1 VRQLQITHYE
11 LPITHYH
18 SPMRIGLI
26 AGEYPPM
33 QGGVGDFT
41 RQLALACAAAG
52 HEPHVIARYIAG
64 QPAQSSEAGVTT
76 HRIISQWNWETRR
89 RIEGFM
95 RLFKPDALNLQYQA
109 AAYQM
114 HPAINLLPGALAKN
128 VPTVVTFHDLKVPY
142 LFPKAGPLRWKSIVA
157 MAKGATACIVTNVED
172 CNTLIGEGVRDVSMI
187 PIGSNVTPAPLD
199 GYDRDAWLAARG
211 IPANERL
218 IGYFGFMNE
227 SKGGETLLRALAE
240 LRRRGV
246 NAGLLHVG
254 GQTGDSDPTN
264 RVYAARLESLSREWG
279 LYEHVHL
286 TGFLDER
293 GVTEAFAACDAV
305 ALPYRDGASFR
316 RGTLMA
322 ALAHGCAIVTTTPRV
337 PVPELA
343 HAQNVLLVQPD
354 APDALA
360 DAIQRVLNDSDLKSR
375 LQAGALAL
383 SRQFQWDHIAEQ
395 TARVFER
402 AIGNET

>member
-1 VRQLQITHYE
+1 
-11 LPITHYH
+11 
-18 SPMRIGLI
+18 MRIGLI

-41 RQLALACAAAG
+41 RQLALALAETG
-52 HEPHVIARYIAG
+52 HEPHVIARYVAG
-64 QPAQSSEAGVTT
+64 QPAQSSEGGVTT

-95 RLFKPDALNLQYQA
+95 RLFKPDVLNLQYQA

-114 HPAINLLPGALAKN
+114 HPAINLLPGALAKH
-128 VPTVVTFHDLKVPY
+128 VPVVVTFHDLKVPY
-142 LFPKAGPLRWKSIVA
+142 LFPKAGPLRWKSILA

-172 CNTLIGEGVRDVSMI
+172 CNTLIGEGVRDVAMI
-187 PIGSNVTPAPLD
+187 PIGSNITPAPLND
-199 GYDRDAWLAARG
+199 FSRDAWLAAHA
-211 IPANERL
+211 IPQDERL

-227 SKGGETLLRALAE
+227 SKGGETLIRALAE
-240 LRRRGV
+240 LRRRGL

-264 RVYAARLESLSREWG
+264 LVYAAKLETLARDLG
-279 LYEHVHL
+279 IYDRVHL

-293 GVTEAFAACDAV
+293 GVSEAFASCDCV

-322 ALAHGCAIVTTTPRV
+322 ALAHGCAIVTTTPRAA
-337 PVPELA
+337 VPELVDGE
-343 HAQNVLLVQPD
+343 NTLLVPAD

-360 DAIQRVLNDSDLKSR
+360 DAVQRVLSEGALKAR
-375 LQAGALAL
+375 LQSGAQAL
-383 SRQFQWDHIAEQ
+383 SRLFQWDHIATE
-395 TARVFER
+395 TVRVFER
-402 AIGNET
+402 IIQQP

>member
-1 VRQLQITHYE
+1 
-11 LPITHYH
+11 
-18 SPMRIGLI
+18 MRIGLI

-41 RQLALACAAAG
+41 RQLALAFAAAG

-64 QPAQSSEAGVTT
+64 QPAQSTEQGVTT

-95 RLFKPDALNLQYQA
+95 RLFKPDVLNLQYQA

-114 HPAINLLPGALAKN
+114 HPAINLLPGALAKR
-128 VPTVVTFHDLKVPY
+128 VPLVVTFHDLKVPY
-142 LFPKAGPLRWKSIVA
+142 LFPKAGPLRWRSIVA
-157 MAKGATACIVTNVED
+157 MAKGATACIVTNIED
-172 CNTLIGEGVRDVSMI
+172 CSTLINEGVSDVSMI
-187 PIGSNVTPAPLD
+187 PIGSNISPAPLED
-199 GYDRDAWLAARG
+199 FNRDAWLAARN
-211 IPANERL
+211 IPCDERL

-227 SKGGETLLRALAE
+227 SKGGETLIRALAE
-240 LRRRGV
+240 LRRRGM

-264 RVYAARLESLSREWG
+264 MVYAAKLESLARD
-279 LYEHVHL
+279 LRIYEQVHL
-286 TGFLDER
+286 TGFLNEQ
-293 GVTEAFAACDAV
+293 GVSEAFASCDCV

-337 PVPELA
+337 AVPELVNETNA
-343 HAQNVLLVQPD
+343 LLVPAD
-354 APDALA
+354 APLELA
-360 DAIQRVLNDSDLKSR
+360 DAIERVLNDSVLKSG
-375 LQAGALAL
+375 LQEGALAL
-383 SRQFQWDHIAEQ
+383 SRLFQWDHIAEQ
-395 TARVFER
+395 TVKAFDR
-402 AIGNET
+402 AMQFAQP

>member
-1 VRQLQITHYE
+1 
-11 LPITHYH
+11 
-18 SPMRIGLI
+18 MRIGLI

-41 RQLALACAAAG
+41 RQLALAFAAAG

-64 QPAQSSEAGVTT
+64 QPAQSEEQGVTT

-95 RLFKPDALNLQYQA
+95 RLFKPDVVNLQYQA

-114 HPAINLLPGALAKN
+114 HPAINLLPAALAKR

-142 LFPKAGPLRWKSIVA
+142 LFPKAGPLRWRSILA
-157 MAKGATACIVTNVED
+157 MAKGATSCIVTNIED
-172 CNTLIGEGVRDVSMI
+172 CNTLIGEGVRNATMI
-187 PIGSNVTPAPLD
+187 PIGSNVAPAALED
-199 GYDRDAWLAARG
+199 FDRASWLAARN
-211 IPANERL
+211 IANDEHL

-227 SKGGETLLRALAE
+227 SKGGETLIRALAE

-264 RVYAARLESLSREWG
+264 LVYAAKLETLARE
-279 LYEHVHL
+279 LNVYAQVHL

-293 GVTEAFAACDAV
+293 GVSEAFAACDCV

-322 ALAHGCAIVTTTPRV
+322 ALAHSCAIVTTTPRV
-337 PVPELA
+337 SVPELVNEENA
-343 HAQNVLLVQPD
+343 LLVPAD
-354 APDALA
+354 APAMLA
-360 DAIQRVLNDSDLKSR
+360 DSVERVLNDPALKLR
-375 LQAGALAL
+375 LQDGAQAL
-383 SRQFQWDHIAEQ
+383 SRLFQWDHIAAQ
-395 TARVFER
+395 TVAAFESAIQHAESRR
-402 AIGNET
+402 A

>member
-1 VRQLQITHYE
+1 
-11 LPITHYH
+11 
-18 SPMRIGLI
+18 MRIGLI

-41 RQLALACAAAG
+41 RQLALAFAAAG

-64 QPAQSSEAGVTT
+64 QPAQSTEQGVTT

-95 RLFKPDALNLQYQA
+95 RLFKPDVLNLQYQA

-114 HPAINLLPGALAKN
+114 HPAINLLPGALAKR
-128 VPTVVTFHDLKVPY
+128 VPLVVTFHDLKVPY
-142 LFPKAGPLRWKSIVA
+142 LFPKAGPLRWRSIVA
-157 MAKGATACIVTNVED
+157 MAKGATACIVTNIED
-172 CNTLIGEGVRDVSMI
+172 CTTLINEGVRDVSMI
-187 PIGSNVTPAPLD
+187 PIGSNISPAPLED
-199 GYDRDAWLAARG
+199 FNRDAWLAARN
-211 IPANERL
+211 ILCDERL

-227 SKGGETLLRALAE
+227 SKGGETLIRALAE

-264 RVYAARLESLSREWG
+264 MVYAAKLESLARD
-279 LYEHVHL
+279 LRIYEQVHL
-286 TGFLDER
+286 TGFLNEQ
-293 GVTEAFAACDAV
+293 GVSEAFASCDCV

-337 PVPELA
+337 AVPELVNETNA
-343 HAQNVLLVQPD
+343 LLVPAD
-354 APDALA
+354 APLELA
-360 DAIQRVLNDSDLKSR
+360 DAIERVLNDSVLKSG
-375 LQAGALAL
+375 LQEGALAL
-383 SRQFQWDHIAEQ
+383 SRLFQWDHIAEQ
-395 TARVFER
+395 TVKAFDR
-402 AIGNET
+402 AMQFAQP